1 MNYVSFIQDKS
12 RTKITRFEAGDH
24 VFVPDPLAVMTKFEI
39 QAAGGGGGVLP
50 NEGSSGNYAGIMSGA
65 GGGNFLS
72 VMITE
77 KIKLPSVR
85 IIVGERAAHPTFV
98 DPEKGANGEQGD
110 HSYVGNSRIAAGNG
124 CGVTAVNTTAAAV
137 RTGNT
142 AGSNALKFDEL
153 GDWFELFRR
162 DGGQGTSG
170 YIPRLGDYAFI
181 KGGNGGNSHWG
192 VASRSDDAL
201 YSSSRS
207 SFNSVNRDGYGYG
220 FGACGRSYG
229 NRTGVTGA
237 FGGAGLTIVT
247 EYF

>member
-12 RTKITRFEAGDH
+12 RTKVTKFEAGEY

-50 NEGSSGNYAGIMSGA
+50 SEGAANYAGIMSGA

-72 VMITE
+72 VIITE

-85 IIVGERAAHPTFV
+85 IFVGGVAQQPPSV
-98 DPEKGANGEQGD
+98 DPEKGANGELGD
-110 HSYVGNSRIAAGNG
+110 HSYVGNSRVGAGGG

-137 RTGNT
+137 RTGST
-142 AGSNALKFDEL
+142 GGSNTLKFDEL
-153 GDWFELFRR
+153 GSWFELFRR

-170 YIPRLGDYAFI
+170 YIPRYNDYGFI

-201 YSSSRS
+201 FSGSRNS
-207 SFNSVNRDGYGYG
+207 YNSVSRDGYGYG

-229 NRTGVTGA
+229 NRTGVTGGL
-237 FGGAGLTIVT
+237 GGAGLTIVT